1 MKSWYE
7 IKAAAK
13 KGRAEIYIFEE
24 IGMWGVT
31 AKRFA
36 ADLRALGDISEID
49 LHINSPGGGVF
60 DGMAIYN
67 VLKNHSADVYTYIDG
82 LAASMGSVI
91 ALSGDYISM
100 PANAFMM
107 IHNPAGG
114 AWGEEK
120 DMQKMADI
128 LAKIKEG
135 IVSVYVAK
143 TGKTVEE
150 IGALMDAETWMTG
163 VEAKDMGFIDEVT
176 REVAVAASFNLQRFE
191 KVPGALLGA
200 QPTPA
205 MPGIATQEG
214 IMPQQ
219 QPAPAPDKAVDESA
233 LRAQVLADEAKRR
246 AEIKNVF
253 GKFAEPQAELMNA
266 CLDDMTCSA
275 DMASRQLLA
284 KLGESSHPID
294 KTPRISTA
302 RDDIQEHF
310 LAHAENAIGVRAG
323 LVKPESGNELHGYT
337 LLELARM
344 ALSRRGISTG
354 GMDKMSIVASAFTH
368 TSSDFPLLLANNAR
382 KAMMKGYDEAKETFQ
397 MWTSVGSLPD
407 FKASDRSDLGS
418 FPTLGLVREG
428 AEFKYATLAE
438 RREQIALATYGALF
452 AITRQAVI
460 NDDLNAFVKIPM
472 KQGAAAKRTVGDL
485 AYGILTA
492 NAAMSDSV
500 ALFHST
506 HANLAGSGGA
516 INSTTVDA
524 GRAAMGVQTQ
534 GNAYLNIR
542 PAFLLCPIAKEGL
555 AKQTIQSEFEL
566 SGSKNL
572 TIPNPVRSIVEVI
585 SDARLTST
593 AWYLVASPGI
603 NDTVEVAYLDGNPN
617 PTLEQQNGWNVD
629 GVEFKVRIDAG
640 AKALDWRTMYKD
652 PGA

>member
-1 MKSWYE
+1 MKKWYD
-7 IKAAAK
+7 IKAAAP
-13 KGRAEIYIFEE
+13 GRAEIYIYEE
-24 IGMWGVT
+24 IGMWGVS
-31 AKRFA
+31 AKQFA
-36 ADLRALGDISEID
+36 TDLKALGSIKEID
-49 LHINSPGGGVF
+49 LHVNSPGGSVF

-67 VLKNHSADVYTYIDG
+67 LLKNHPADVYTYIDG

-91 ALSGDYISM
+91 ALAGDVVSM
-100 PANAFMM
+100 PGNAYMM
-107 IHNPAGG
+107 IHNPLA
-114 AWGEEK
+114 AAYGEEK

-128 LAKIKEG
+128 LAKIKAG
-135 IVSVYVAK
+135 ILSVYMEK
-143 TGKTVEE
+143 TGKSQDEVS
-150 IGALMDAETWMTG
+150 ALMDAETWMTG
-163 VEAKDMGFIDEVT
+163 AEAKELGFVDDVTDEL
-176 REVAVAASFNLQRFE
+176 AVAASFDLSKFE
-191 KVPGALLGA
+191 NAPGILLG
-200 QPTPA
+200 TPA
-205 MPGIATQEG
+205 AVAAITEKEGVMPIKDPAT
-214 IMPQQ
+214 
-219 QPAPAPDKAVDESA
+219 APDKAVDESA
-233 LRAQVLADEAKRR
+233 IRARVLADEATRR
-246 AEIKNVF
+246 ADIKGVF
-253 GKFAEPQAELMNA
+253 GKFADAESELLA
-266 CLDDMTCSA
+266 SCLDDMACTA
-275 DMASRQLLA
+275 DSASRKLLA
-284 KLGESSHPID
+284 KLGQDSQPTD

-302 RDDIQEHF
+302 RDEIQEHF
-310 LAHAENAIGVRAG
+310 LAHAENAIAVRAG
-323 LVKPESGNELHGYT
+323 LEKPANGNELRGYT

-344 ALSRRGISTG
+344 SLERRGLSTG
-354 GMDKMSIVASAFTH
+354 GHDKMAIIASAFTH

-407 FKASDRSDLGS
+407 FKTSDRSDLGS

-438 RREQIALATYGALF
+438 RREQIALATYGAIF

-492 NAAMSDSV
+492 NAAMADSV

-572 TIPNPVRSIVEVI
+572 TVPNPVRSIVEVI

-617 PTLEQQNGWNVD
+617 PTLEQQSGWSID